1 MRKKVVDKN
10 QELLK
15 ELSKKNDSRKDLEDQ
30 IVSMKKRIN
39 DLSILKSSNNT
50 IMNQKVTQLSEEN
63 AKLRKTMERLQSGK
77 TAEEESSK
85 PFLFGP

>member
-1 MRKKVVDKN
+1 MVDKN